1 MNRLISTTLVA
12 FAFAVGAKA
21 DGGSIVPGG
30 NWNDT
35 KGAAINAHGGC
46 VQYAD
51 GFYYWFGEDRN
62 GMKCNGVSC
71 YRSSDLYSWTR
82 VGLALT
88 PTGTMTDENRDIA
101 KGRTFERPK
110 VVYNATTGK
119 WVMWVHWENGSDYGQ
134 AKVCVAQADKIEGP
148 YTLVDVF
155 RPNDHDSR
163 DQTLFLD
170 TDGRAYH
177 ICSTNMNTNT
187 NIALLSDDYLTPT
200 ATENLQ
206 LLGKRYEAASIF
218 KVGDIYYGLFSGC
231 TGWTPNRG
239 RYTYTYDLLGQW
251 VSGNDFKDQDG
262 STGINFCIDKGKD
275 NTYQSQSAYVFPVQG
290 KDKCFVYMGD
300 RWNSGN
306 VQSSKYIW
314 LPVSI
319 RSGYPAVRW
328 YDSWNLSIFDNMYRY
343 KRVAEVE
350 DGGEYC
356 LLERNS
362 DRVVSRPKSS
372 LSLEDDGES
381 NIFFVFHKT
390 DIPYIYKIEE
400 KATGKYIESLFG
412 SLRFQTEADKDTQK
426 WVLVLEEDG
435 YYHIQN
441 YSDGSCISVSGN
453 ETMAGT
459 PVYLNEKD
467 KNIHQSFALYFDSE
481 KHPEYVEADM
491 YSKSYREK
499 NRELMAAQDEAMSI
513 EGISGSQ
520 DLYSDI
526 AVADGHVT
534 ISGMQGSTVVT
545 VYTVSGVYVAGAR
558 GTSVSFDLNPGIY
571 LLRIC
576 DKVVKV
582 RVS

>member
-1 MNRLISTTLVA
+1 MKGIISTTLVA

-21 DGGSIVPGG
+21 DGGNIVPGG

-51 GFYYWFGEDRN
+51 GFYYWFGEDRS
-62 GMKCNGVSC
+62 GMKSNGVSC
-71 YRSSDLYSWTR
+71 YRSSDLYNWTR

-101 KGRTFERPK
+101 KGCLFERPK
-110 VVYNATTGK
+110 VIYNATTGK
-119 WVMWVHWENGSDYGQ
+119 WVMWVHWENGTDYGQ

-148 YTLVDVF
+148 YVMVDVF

-187 NIALLSDDYLTPT
+187 NIALLADDFLTPT
-200 ATENLQ
+200 ETENLQ
-206 LLGKRYEAASIF
+206 LRGKKYEAAAIF
-218 KVGDIYYGLFSGC
+218 KTGDTYYGVFSGC

-239 RYTYTYDLLGQW
+239 RYTYTYDLLGEW

-300 RWNSGN
+300 RWVSSN
-306 VQSSKYIW
+306 VQNSKYIW
-314 LPVSI
+314 LPISV

-328 YDSWNLSIFDNMYRY
+328 YDSWNLSIFDKMYRY
-343 KRVAEVE
+343 KRVAEVA

-362 DRVVSRPKSS
+362 DRVVSRPKST
-372 LSLEDDGES
+372 LTLEDDGES

-390 DIPYIYKIEE
+390 DTPYIYKIEE
-400 KATGKYIESLFG
+400 KATGKYIESMFG
-412 SLRFQTEADKDTQK
+412 SLRFQTEADKDSQK

-435 YYHIQN
+435 YYRIQN
-441 YSDGSCISVSGN
+441 YKDGKCISVSGN

-459 PVYLNEKD
+459 PVYLDDEN

-481 KHPEYVEADM
+481 EHPEYTEADM

-499 NRELMAAQDEAMSI
+499 NRERMAVQDEALSI

-520 DLYSDI
+520 DLYSNI
-526 AVADGHVT
+526 AVADGTVT
-534 ISGMQGSTVVT
+534 VSGMPAGTAVT
-545 VYTVSGVYVAGAR
+545 VYTVSGVCVASSR
-558 GTSVSFDLNPGIY
+558 GTSVSFDLNPGLY
-571 LLRIC
+571 LLRIK
-576 DKVVKV
+576 DKVVKI
-582 RVS
+582 RIS

>member
-206 LLGKRYEAASIF
+206 LLGKKYEAASIF

-239 RYTYTYDLLGQW
+239 RYTYTYDLLGEW

-328 YDSWNLSIFDNMYRY
+328 YDRWNLSIFDNMYRY

-390 DIPYIYKIEE
+390 DIPYVYKIEE

-426 WVLVLEEDG
+426 WVLILEEDG

-441 YSDGSCISVSGN
+441 YSDGACISVSGN

-499 NRELMAAQDEAMSI
+499 NRELMATQDEAMSI

-520 DLYSDI
+520 ELYSDI
-526 AVADGHVT
+526 TVADGRVT
-534 ISGMQGSTVVT
+534 ISGMPANTVVM
-545 VYTVSGVYVAGAR
+545 VYTASGACVASSCGS
-558 GTSVSFDLNPGIY
+558 SVSFDLNPGIY

>member
-206 LLGKRYEAASIF
+206 LLGKKYEAASIF

-328 YDSWNLSIFDNMYRY
+328 YDRWNLSIFDNMYRY

-441 YSDGSCISVSGN
+441 YSDGACISVSGN

-526 AVADGHVT
+526 TVADGHVT

-582 RVS
+582 RIS

>member
-206 LLGKRYEAASIF
+206 LLGKKYEAASIF

-239 RYTYTYDLLGQW
+239 RYTYTYDLLGEW

-275 NTYQSQSAYVFPVQG
+275 NTYKSQSAYVFPVQG

-441 YSDGSCISVSGN
+441 YSDGACISVSGN

-520 DLYSDI
+520 ELYSDI
-526 AVADGHVT
+526 TVADGHVT
-534 ISGMQGSTVVT
+534 VSGMPANTVVM
-545 VYTVSGVYVAGAR
+545 VYTVSGVYVASAR
-558 GTSVSFDLNPGIY
+558 GSSVSFELNAGIY

-582 RVS
+582 RIS

>member
-177 ICSTNMNTNT
+177 VCSTNMNTNT

-206 LLGKRYEAASIF
+206 LLGKKYEAASIF

-526 AVADGHVT
+526 AVTGGHVT

-545 VYTVSGVYVAGAR
+545 VYTVSGMYVASAR
-558 GTSVSFDLNPGIY
+558 GTSVSFDLNPGFY
-571 LLRIC
+571 LLHIKDKIVKIRI
-576 DKVVKV
+576 
-582 RVS
+582 S

>member
-62 GMKCNGVSC
+62 GMKCNGDSC

-206 LLGKRYEAASIF
+206 LLGKKYEAASIF

-328 YDSWNLSIFDNMYRY
+328 YDRWNLSIFDNMYRY

-441 YSDGSCISVSGN
+441 YSDGACISVSGN

-526 AVADGHVT
+526 TVADGHVT

-582 RVS
+582 RIS